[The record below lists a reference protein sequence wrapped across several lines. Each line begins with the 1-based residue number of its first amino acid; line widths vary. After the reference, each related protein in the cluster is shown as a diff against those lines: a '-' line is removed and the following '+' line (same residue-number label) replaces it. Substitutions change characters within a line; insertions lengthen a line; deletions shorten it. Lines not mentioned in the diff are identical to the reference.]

1 MNADEINEHLSRSNY
16 VGFFD
21 LIGLMLA
28 DGVYNPDSSVLS
40 HNSFCFDNSIYNY
53 SYGLT
58 YGNPGKE
65 LPTTIKRTFRVDDDI
80 YYTVTKRLYTTRRE
94 SHNAYDYLVPN
105 KIMNPDIIKV
115 FNILFRGLTVKW
127 NPYNTYRSFLNVND
141 MLDDVSCYTV
151 KHGAFNNE
159 GGLVFQCSP
168 NIKNTNLISQVL
180 ASPFWSYISK
190 YKLSTKSPFDI

>member
-28 DGVYNPDSSVLS
+28 DGIYNNNSSTLN
-40 HNSFCFDNSIYNY
+40 HNSFCFDNSIYSY

-58 YGNPGKE
+58 YGNPGEEK
-65 LPTTIKRTFRVDDDI
+65 ITFRVDDDI

-94 SHNAYDYLVPN
+94 SHDAYDYLVPN
-105 KIMNPDIIKV
+105 KVMHPDIIKV
-115 FNILFRGLTVKW
+115 FNVLFKGLIVKW
-127 NPYNTYRSFLNVND
+127 NPYNIYRSFLNVNE
-141 MLDDVSCYTV
+141 MTDDVSCYTI
-151 KHGAFNNE
+151 KYGAFNNP
-159 GGLVFQCSP
+159 GGLVFECSP

-180 ASPFWSYISK
+180 ASPFWSYITK